1 MRVAFYKVWS
11 DLWGHKLRTLQVVM
25 IIAIGVFSVGVV
37 IGGRNLSAAAVN
49 NDWRQSNPPTM
60 KISVTPTMSADELG
74 GLEHIDGVLAV
85 EGFQSAPIQWRHRAE
100 EPWQPAT
107 LNARADYA
115 DQKMSHWEL
124 TAGTWPERDD
134 VAIERGYG
142 QLHGL
147 AVGDSIEV
155 RIDGRARAVRIVGE
169 LNSRETAPMFSP
181 DLVLYMAQER
191 FEQVTATSGYG
202 VVQARLA
209 ALAPDGSFDQVRAD
223 AIDAEVQSRLDKLG
237 IESQG
242 LIPVIPDFK
251 RVASP
256 QVHFAEGLMNSSFM
270 LLGVVG
276 AVVILLG
283 GLLIYNT
290 VSAVIA
296 QQINQIGVMKAI
308 GARRH
313 QVFAIYAALIVS
325 YGLLAC
331 LVAIPLSLLAANGL
345 KLFFVQQLDAADP
358 GFEVNM
364 PAVGLQVI
372 VALLSP
378 LAASV
383 VPLTKGSNITVREA
397 ISTFG
402 LGGAAGLLDAMLARF
417 KHVSYTVLLVIGS
430 TFRHRARVTITQVAL
445 VTGGMVFIAV
455 MGVQDSATYTFG
467 PALTAI
473 HRYDVNL
480 TLQEDA
486 RTSKV
491 VDLVRRQPHVTA
503 VEMWNTTNAF
513 VRPAAQRSHSTTDAS
528 ASVFGIPL
536 GSDMY
541 SPQMVA
547 GRWLELGDSR
557 AVTLHQKLAAKVGAG
572 VGDWL
577 TLRFPNGR
585 ELNWQVVGVFF
596 DPASDHG
603 IYMPQDVYTRE
614 LKRGSKANT
623 LFIKLAD
630 GAAAVGFAQSM
641 TKVLEDKNFAVM
653 PNNLFSASTVTEIV
667 ERRMSSFAVFIG
679 LLTVMAL
686 LVAIVGGI
694 GLGST
699 LSLSVLERTREI
711 GVMRAIGASS
721 RRISLMFV
729 GEGLIQSVMSW
740 LIAVPLGI
748 PAAYF
753 MATVVL
759 SQTFGDA
766 LLYHFSPTGIV
777 LWLVIVVVLGS
788 VASWLPA
795 RSATRISVRE
805 SLVYQ

>member
-1 MRVAFYKVWS
+1 MSVTFYKVWS
-11 DLWGHKLRTLQVVM
+11 DLWGHKVRTLQVVM
-25 IIAIGVFSVGVV
+25 IIALGVFSVGVV

-49 NDWRQSNPPTM
+49 NDWRHSNPPTM
-60 KISVTPTMSADELG
+60 KISVTPSMGADELA
-74 GLEHIDGVLAV
+74 GLEHVDGILAV
-85 EGFQSAPIQWRHRAE
+85 EGFQSASIEWRHGAD

-107 LNARADYA
+107 LSARADYA
-115 DQKMSHWEL
+115 DQKMSQWEL
-124 TAGTWPERDD
+124 TAGTWPARYD

-142 QLHGL
+142 RQHGL

-155 RIDGRARAVRIVGE
+155 RIDGRVRTVRIIGE

-181 DLVLYMAQER
+181 DLVLYMEQHR
-191 FEQVTATSGYG
+191 FEQVTATTGYG

-209 ALAPDGSFDQVRAD
+209 TLAPDGSFDHARAE
-223 AIDAEVQSRLDKLG
+223 AIDVEVQSRLDKLG

-270 LLGVVG
+270 LLGVIG
-276 AVVILLG
+276 AMVILLG
-283 GLLIYNT
+283 GLMIYNT

-296 QQINQIGVMKAI
+296 QQINQIGIMKAI

-313 QVFAIYAALIVS
+313 QVFGIYAALIVS

-331 LVAIPLSLLAANGL
+331 LAAIPLSLLAANGL
-345 KLFFVQQLDAADP
+345 KLFFIQQLDAANP
-358 GFEVNM
+358 GFEVNAS
-364 PAVGLQVI
+364 AVVMQII

-378 LAASV
+378 LAASI
-383 VPLTKGSNITVREA
+383 VPLSRGSNITVREA

-402 LGGAAGLLDAMLARF
+402 LDGTAGLLDALLARL

-430 TFRHRARVTITQVAL
+430 TFRHRVRVTITQVAL
-445 VTGGMVFIAV
+445 VAAGMIFIAV
-455 MGVQDSATYTFG
+455 MGVRDSATYTFG

-480 TLQEDA
+480 ILQEDV
-486 RTSKV
+486 RSRKV
-491 VDLVRRQPHVTA
+491 VDLVQQQPQVAA
-503 VEMWNTTNAF
+503 VEMWNTSSAF
-513 VRPAAQRSHSTTDAS
+513 VRPAAQPSHSTTDAS

-536 GSDMY
+536 DSEMY
-541 SPQMVA
+541 SPQVVA
-547 GRWLELGDSR
+547 GRWLALGDSR
-557 AVTLHQKLAAKVGAG
+557 VVAVHQELAARVGAS

-585 ELNWQVVGVFF
+585 ESDWQIVGLFF
-596 DPASDHG
+596 DPASDRG
-603 IYMPQDVYTRE
+603 IYMPQDVYSRE
-614 LKRGSKANT
+614 LKRGTKSNT
-623 LFIKLAD
+623 LFIKLVD
-630 GAAAVGFAQSM
+630 GAAAVRFAQSI
-641 TKVLEDKNFAVM
+641 TKVLEDKNFAVLRS
-653 PNNLFSASTVTEIV
+653 NLFSASTVTEMV
-667 ERRMSSFAVFIG
+667 DRRMSNFVVFIG

-694 GLGST
+694 GLGGT
-699 LSLSVLERTREI
+699 LSLGVLERTREI

-759 SQTFGDA
+759 SRTFGDA

-777 LWLVIVVVLGS
+777 LWLAIVVVLGS

-795 RSATRISVRE
+795 RSATRVSVRE